1 MAHILDYKNKTDIK
15 DTLNIKNYGCPE
27 VVKVNKVRVLAL
39 DMGNYNYKDNNG
51 VIIPAKVSK
60 TESILNDKEDF
71 IDYQGERYFIGT
83 GELEINL
90 DKANKANSDVLML
103 AVLDQYEETFFKLV
117 IGLPTSYY
125 KSTKDI
131 LSNKLL
137 ETRIFLYKNKSGEEK
152 QKIIEDVLVFPEG
165 AGAYFSI
172 INRPKNAVIIDIGG
186 KTCNLVSFSGG
197 KLDSTFTTLG
207 EGMIDLY
214 SKIRDYLNQKYVL
227 KLCVENIEV
236 ILKEGLVVDGLSVDM
251 NFIKPIIAEYIEKIL
266 NELRLNF
273 PIRTHKIF
281 ICGGGASIL
290 GKVLKRNLINS
301 EILGSYL
308 FSNAQGFYKVG
319 VSKWQ

>member
-1 MAHILDYKNKTDIK
+1 M
-15 DTLNIKNYGCPE
+15 
-27 VVKVNKVRVLAL
+27 NKVRVLAL

-60 TESILNDKEDF
+60 RESILNDKGDF
-71 IDYQGERYFIGT
+71 IDYQNERYFIGT

-90 DKANKANSDVLML
+90 NKANKTTNDVLML
-103 AVLDQYEETFFKLV
+103 AVLEQYEETFFKLV

-131 LSNKLL
+131 LSSKLL
-137 ETRIFLYKNKSGEEK
+137 DTRIFSYKNKYGEVK

-172 INRPKNAVIIDIGG
+172 NNRPKNAVIIDIGG

-197 KLDSTFTTLG
+197 RLDSNFTTLG
-207 EGMIDLY
+207 QGMIDLY

-236 ILKEGLVVDGLSVDM
+236 ILKDGLVVDGLSVDM
-251 NFIKPIIAEYIEKIL
+251 NFIKPIINEYIEQIL
-266 NELRLNF
+266 NELRLSF
-273 PIRTHKIF
+273 PIRTHKTF
-281 ICGGGASIL
+281 ICGGGAGIL
-290 GKVLKRNLINS
+290 GKVLKRKLTNC
-301 EILGSYL
+301 EILESYL

-319 VSKWQ
+319 VSRWQ